1 MKWIP
6 PMPKGSLSHLRIG
19 TSRFPKDAANP
30 MDAVK
35 QAMLTGTT
43 APAAGLSSRY
53 RARMGAVWR
62 YNSLPPKDLVETA
75 SLRMHLLLPP
85 LGVLSR
91 RGTLQ
96 KYAKGHTKSGRRM
109 HAACKTPRAIKR
121 SIARNTSVLPPGR
134 GTHRLAIRKTRQE
147 DCGSVR

>member
-91 RGTLQ
+91 RGT
-96 KYAKGHTKSGRRM
+96 AGTGPRCPWGHTPK
-109 HAACKTPRAIKR
+109 
-121 SIARNTSVLPPGR
+121 
-134 GTHRLAIRKTRQE
+134 IRKGPHKKWETNARHVQNSAG
-147 DCGSVR
+147 DKKVNCSQHIRPASWTGNA